1 MLAAALLLACCSAEA
16 GKVGENLPDLR
27 LKFMGRDPEFAN
39 KPVLLEF
46 WATWCPPCRESIP
59 HLNELHAKYK
69 DRGLVI
75 IGVTDEPAGVIRKFQ
90 KDTPMDYAVA
100 TDSGGKLNE
109 NMGVDGIPHA
119 FLADAS
125 GKIVWDGHPMRLRDE
140 EIEKVLGASEAEPEQ
155 PEAKTEGSDD
165 VTAIA
170 ESTSP
175 ATPAETPASEG
186 SAAAAPVLAAE
197 DTAGMESKV
206 GGEIVVEGVVQNV
219 GKGPNDGITFLNFG
233 DRRTGFVAVIFRPA
247 YEKFPE
253 GFDKYAQQKV
263 RVRGTLEK
271 FQDRQMQVKIFTPD
285 QLEIVAA
292 AP

>member
-1 MLAAALLLACCSAEA
+1 
-16 GKVGENLPDLR
+16 LR
-27 LKFMGRDPEFAN
+27 LKFMGRDPEYAN

-75 IGVTDEPAGVIRKFQ
+75 IGATDEPASVIRKFQ

-109 NMGVDGIPHA
+109 KMGVDGIPHA

-125 GKIVWDGHPMRLRDE
+125 GKIVWNGHPMRLRGE

-155 PEAKTEGSDD
+155 PETKTEGSVDS
-165 VTAIA
+165 TAIA
-170 ESTSP
+170 ESSSPETS
-175 ATPAETPASEG
+175 AENHTSEG
-186 SAAAAPVLAAE
+186 GAADAPIVAAE
-197 DTAGMESKV
+197 DTAAMESQV
-206 GGEIVVEGVVQNV
+206 GSEIVVEGVVQNV
-219 GKGPNDGITFLNFG
+219 GKGSNEGITFLNFG

-247 YEKFPE
+247 YEKFLE

-271 FQDRQMQVKIFTPD
+271 FQDRQLQIKISTPD

-292 AP
+292 TP